1 MSLVANGLRG
11 GPFSYAAS
19 GKLEVNGTK
28 PSLNPAHRFGV
39 QLAGKLRAVVDPTRS
54 VANSATAV
62 HAPINLPSRD
72 HVAQL
77 SHLDRC
83 RGKSRPL
90 AIAKVG
96 HADAYKRPP
105 LLGEDEPSAAATL
118 QHRNNGLLYG
128 VATRSRVFGPA
139 AAVLRYNC
147 LSSVMN
153 PLAFGYLEISRVGCC
168 DDYGGLAT
176 EPLIRPAL

>member
-1 MSLVANGLRG
+1 M
-11 GPFSYAAS
+11 
-19 GKLEVNGTK
+19 VNGTK
-28 PSLNPAHRFGV
+28 PALNPAHCFGV
-39 QLAGKLRAVVDPTRS
+39 QRAGKLRAVVNPTCS
-54 VANSATAV
+54 FANSASV
-62 HAPINLPSRD
+62 EHAPIYHPSRD

-77 SHLDRC
+77 FGLYRS
-83 RGKSRPL
+83 RGNSRPL

-96 HADAYKRPP
+96 HADAYKRLP

-118 QHRNNGLLYG
+118 QHRNSGLLYG